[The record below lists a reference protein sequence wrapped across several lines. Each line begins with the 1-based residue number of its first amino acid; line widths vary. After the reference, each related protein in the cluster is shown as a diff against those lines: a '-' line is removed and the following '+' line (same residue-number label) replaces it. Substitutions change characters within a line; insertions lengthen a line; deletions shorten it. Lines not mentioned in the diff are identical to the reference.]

1 MPTVIIGHD
10 MPPELAADVSTALQG
25 MGVVVKA
32 NGVSPQPRTGKV
44 IVVISPKGGS
54 GKTAVSS
61 NLAVALAQR
70 HPGRVVAVDLDVQFG
85 DLGTALSLTPE
96 HTLAQLARTSQIDAT
111 TVKLF
116 LTPYEHG
123 LYVLAGANDPVDADS
138 IGHAHV
144 SAVLPLLAQNFDYVV
159 VDTPAGLDERTL
171 AAIECATDLLLVSSL
186 DVTSIRSL
194 RKALDSLDQ
203 MGVKAARQFVL
214 NRADAKVGLDP
225 SDAEEAIGMEISCSI
240 PSSRELPLALNLG
253 TPVVDQRAQVGGRQ
267 AAPAA
272 GAAVRPH
279 RGRQAKEGV
288 AAMSLTERINQA
300 KQAAAERGEVASK
313 WRHRAEPARDRR
325 RAGRLQG
332 QGARLPVRAPR
343 DPSVR
348 GDQRGPTAVD
358 GDGRDRRP
366 HGRDR
371 DRAVTR
377 GAPAS
382 RAGHRP
388 GRDGPRPDRA
398 VPRTTPP

>member
-32 NGVSPQPRTGKV
+32 NGFAPQPRTGKV

-194 RKALDSLDQ
+194 RKALDALDQ
-203 MGVKAARQFVL
+203 MGVKAAAAVRPQPGRRQG
-214 NRADAKVGLDP
+214 RARPVRRRGGHRHEDLLLDP
-225 SDAEEAIGMEISCSI
+225 VEPGAPAVAQPGHAG
-240 PSSRELPLALNLG
+240 RH
-253 TPVVDQRAQVGGRQ
+253 QRAEVGGGQ
-267 AAPAA
+267 AAAAA
-272 GAAVRPH
+272 GAAVRPR
-279 RGRQAKEGV
+279 RGRQGAEGV

-300 KQAAAERGEVASK
+300 QQAAARAGRGRQHVAA
-313 WRHRAEPARDRR
+313 RAEPAGDRR
-325 RAGRLQG
+325 RPGRLQG

-343 DPSVR
+343 HPAVR
-348 GDQRGPTAVD
+348 GDQRGSAAVA

-371 DRAVTR
+371 DRR
-377 GAPAS
+377 CHPRSAS
-382 RAGHRP
+382 VSCRTSP
-388 GRDGPRPDRA
+388 G
-398 VPRTTPP
+398 T

>member
-1 MPTVIIGHD
+1 
-10 MPPELAADVSTALQG
+10 

-32 NGVSPQPRTGKV
+32 NGFAPQPRHGKV

-253 TPVVDQRAQVGGRQ
+253 TPVVISE
-267 AAPAA
+267 PKS
-272 GAAVRPH
+272 AV
-279 RGRQAKEGV
+279 
-288 AAMSLTERINQA
+288 A
-300 KQAAAERGEVASK
+300 KQLQQLAQQYAPVEADKPKKG
-313 WRHRAEPARDRR
+313 WRR
-325 RAGRLQG
+325 
-332 QGARLPVRAPR
+332 
-343 DPSVR
+343 
-348 GDQRGPTAVD
+348 
-358 GDGRDRRP
+358 
-366 HGRDR
+366 
-371 DRAVTR
+371 
-377 GAPAS
+377 
-382 RAGHRP
+382 
-388 GRDGPRPDRA
+388 
-398 VPRTTPP
+398 